1 MTDIE
6 TLHRLQRESGLTWAW
21 ENRRVIPHDDPRE
34 HAVPCEPEWLF
45 RARLLSTDE
54 IIACCLAV
62 ALVSAAFVGAVI
74 AAF

>member
-6 TLHRLQRESGLTWAW
+6 TLHRIQREAGLMWGS
-21 ENRRVIPHDDPRE
+21 EDSRLFPDDNPRE
-34 HAVPCEPEWLF
+34 HAVPREPDWLF

-62 ALVSAAFVGAVI
+62 ALVSAAFVGALI
-74 AAF
+74 AA

>member
-6 TLHRLQRESGLTWAW
+6 TPHERDASLTWGR
-21 ENRRVIPHDDPRE
+21 ENGRPIAHDDPRE
-34 HAVPCEPEWLF
+34 HAAPRELEWLF

-62 ALVSAAFVGAVI
+62 AFVSAAFVGAVI
-74 AAF
+74 AAS